1 MNKHISGI
9 SNISNISR
17 AKIFSAINAA
27 TPTMTIDVKTI
38 EAEAL
43 ELLKESEFARP
54 KLLSKDATK
63 ALMLR
68 IEAGLVIG
76 TSCEKLS
83 TLEELPNAVNQFFGK
98 HSLPQALKVQDIEQ
112 LEKLNWQGISTNSDI
127 KKDNTVGLCWAEYGV
142 AETGSFVV
150 HSSPT
155 MPILLNFLPLY
166 LIAVIPK
173 SKILHYMDDYA
184 LIANEIAKK
193 GETPRNMCLIS
204 GASGTTDIEGVLV
217 QGAHGP
223 EILHLIIVEDQ

>member
-1 MNKHISGI
+1 MNKQKSEQ
-9 SNISNISR
+9 SR
-17 AKIFSAINAA
+17 AKIFSAIKAA
-27 TPTMTIDVKTI
+27 APTVTMDAKTI
-38 EAEAL
+38 QQEAL
-43 ELLKESEFARP
+43 EILKESELARP
-54 KLLSKDATK
+54 KLLSEDATQ
-63 ALMLR
+63 ALVLR

-83 TLEELPNAVNQFFGK
+83 TLADLPNAVKQFFNK
-98 HSLPQALKVQDIEQ
+98 KSLPQALKVQDLEQ
-112 LEKLNWQGISTNSDI
+112 LQQLNWQGISINIDI
-127 KKDNTVGLCWAEYGV
+127 QQDNTVGLCWAEYGV

-150 HSSPT
+150 HSSPQ

-193 GETPRNMCLIS
+193 AETPRNMCLIS
-204 GASGTTDIEGVLV
+204 GVSGTTDIEGVLV

-223 EILHLIIVEDQ
+223 EILHIIIVEDQ

>member
-1 MNKHISGI
+1 MNKHNDEQRNAS
-9 SNISNISR
+9 SR
-17 AKIFSAINAA
+17 AKIFNAIKAA
-27 TPTMTIDVKTI
+27 APTVATDAKTI
-38 EAEAL
+38 ENEAL
-43 ELLKESEFARP
+43 EILKASEFARP
-54 KLLSKDATK
+54 KLLSEDATQ

-68 IEAGLVIG
+68 INAGMVIG
-76 TSCEKLS
+76 TSCEKIS
-83 TLEELPNAVNQFFGK
+83 TLDN
-98 HSLPQALKVQDIEQ
+98 LPQSVKKFFSKHFLPLELKVQEIEPLQ
-112 LEKLNWQGISTNSDI
+112 NLNWAGISTDSDI
-127 KKDNTVGLCWAEYGV
+127 QQDNTVGLCMAEYGI

-150 HSSPT
+150 HSSPD

-204 GASGTTDIEGVLV
+204 GVSGTTDIEGVLV

-223 EILHLIIVEDQ
+223 EVLHIIIVEDL

>member
-1 MNKHISGI
+1 MDNQQNKLKQ
-9 SNISNISR
+9 NELSR
-17 AKIFSAINAA
+17 AKIFNAINAA
-27 TPTMTIDVKTI
+27 SPTVKMDVNTI
-38 EAEAL
+38 EEEAL
-43 ELLKESEFARP
+43 EILKESKFARP
-54 KLLSKDATK
+54 KLLADDATQ

-76 TSCEKLS
+76 TSCEKVA
-83 TLEELPNAVNQFFGK
+83 TLDDLPNSVNQFFNT
-98 HSLPQALKVQDIEQ
+98 HSLPQALKVQEIEPLQ
-112 LEKLNWQGISTNSDI
+112 KLDWQSVASDSDI
-127 KKDNTVGLCWAEYGV
+127 QEDNTVGLCWAEYGV

-150 HSSPT
+150 HSSPD

-204 GASGTTDIEGVLV
+204 GVSGTTDIEGVLV

-223 EILHLIIVEDQ
+223 EVLHIIIVEDQ

>member
-1 MNKHISGI
+1 MNNQK
-9 SNISNISR
+9 NELSR
-17 AKIFSAINAA
+17 TKIFSAIKNAA
-27 TPTMTIDVKTI
+27 PTLTKDTTAIA
-38 EAEAL
+38 AEAL
-43 ELLKESEFARP
+43 EILKESEFARP
-54 KLLSKDATK
+54 KLLSEDATE

-68 IEAGLVIG
+68 IKAGLVIG

-83 TLEELPNAVNQFFGK
+83 TLDELPNTVDLFFNK
-98 HSLPQALKVQDIEQ
+98 HNLPQTLKVQDIDKLQKLDWSGITTDIDIEQ
-112 LEKLNWQGISTNSDI
+112 
-127 KKDNTVGLCWAEYGV
+127 DNTVGLCWAEYGV

-150 HSSPT
+150 HSSSN

-193 GETPRNMCLIS
+193 QETPRNMCLIS
-204 GASGTTDIEGVLV
+204 GVSGTTDIEGVLV

-223 EILHLIIVEDQ
+223 EVLHIIIVDDQ

>member
-1 MNKHISGI
+1 MNSQQ
-9 SNISNISR
+9 NEQSR
-17 AKIFSAINAA
+17 AKIFSAIKAA
-27 TPTMTIDVKTI
+27 APTVTMDVKTI
-38 EAEAL
+38 QEEAL
-43 ELLKESEFARP
+43 EILKESEFARP
-54 KLLSKDATK
+54 KLLSEDATQ
-63 ALMLR
+63 ALVLR

-83 TLEELPNAVNQFFGK
+83 TLADLPHSVKQFFGK
-98 HSLPQALKVQDIEQ
+98 HSLPHSLKVQGVEQ
-112 LEKLNWQGISTNSDI
+112 LEKLNWQGISTDSDI
-127 KKDNTVGLCWAEYGV
+127 QQDNTVGLCWAEYGV

-150 HSSPT
+150 HSSAD

-193 GETPRNMCLIS
+193 AETPRNMCLIS
-204 GASGTTDIEGVLV
+204 GVSGTTDIEGVLV

>member
-1 MNKHISGI
+1 MTKHNSEQRNV
-9 SNISNISR
+9 SSR
-17 AKIFSAINAA
+17 AKIFNAIKAA
-27 TPTMTIDVKTI
+27 APTVSTDAKTI

-43 ELLKESEFARP
+43 AILKESEFSRP
-54 KLLSKDATK
+54 KLLSENAAQ

-76 TSCEKLS
+76 TSCEKIS
-83 TLEELPNAVNQFFGK
+83 TAND
-98 HSLPQALKVQDIEQ
+98 LPQSVKKFFSKHFLPSELKVQNIEPLQ
-112 LEKLNWQGISTNSDI
+112 NLNWAGISTDVDI
-127 KKDNTVGLCWAEYGV
+127 VQDNTVGLCWAEYGI

-150 HSSPT
+150 HSSPE

-204 GASGTTDIEGVLV
+204 GVSGTTDIEGVLV

-223 EILHLIIVEDQ
+223 EVLHIIIVEDQ

>member
-1 MNKHISGI
+1 MNKQQSEQ
-9 SNISNISR
+9 SR
-17 AKIFSAINAA
+17 SKIFSAIKAA
-27 TPTMTIDVKTI
+27 SPTITMDVKTI

-43 ELLKESEFARP
+43 EILKESEFARP
-54 KLLSKDATK
+54 KLLSEDATE

-76 TSCEKLS
+76 TTCEKIT
-83 TLEELPNAVNQFFGK
+83 TLDDLPHSVNQFFSK
-98 HSLPQALKVQDIEQ
+98 HALPQVVKVQEIDKLQKLDWADITTHIDIQED
-112 LEKLNWQGISTNSDI
+112 NS
-127 KKDNTVGLCWAEYGV
+127 VGLCWAEYGV

-150 HSSPT
+150 HSSPD

-204 GASGTTDIEGVLV
+204 GVSGTTDIEGVLV

-223 EILHLIIVEDQ
+223 EILHIVIVEDE

>member
-1 MNKHISGI
+1 MNKEKSEL
-9 SNISNISR
+9 SR
-17 AKIFSAINAA
+17 ARIFSAIKEAA
-27 TPTMTIDVKTI
+27 PTTTMDVKTI
-38 EAEAL
+38 QAEAL

-54 KLLSKDATK
+54 QLLAEDATR
-63 ALMLR
+63 ALVLR

-76 TSCEKLS
+76 TTCEKIA
-83 TLEELPNAVNQFFGK
+83 TLDGLPISVNQFLSK
-98 HSLPQALKVQDIEQ
+98 HSLPSELKVQAIDKLESLNWEGITTNIDIE
-112 LEKLNWQGISTNSDI
+112 
-127 KKDNTVGLCWAEYGV
+127 KDNTVGLCWAEYGV

-150 HSSPT
+150 HSSPE

-204 GASGTTDIEGVLV
+204 GVSGTTDIEGVLV

-223 EILHLIIVEDQ
+223 EILHIIIVEDQ

>member
-1 MNKHISGI
+1 MNKQNSEL
-9 SNISNISR
+9 SR
-17 AKIFSAINAA
+17 AKIFSAIKAA
-27 TPTMTIDVKTI
+27 KPTVSMDVKTI
-38 EAEAL
+38 QEEAL
-43 ELLKESEFARP
+43 DILKESEFARP
-54 KLLSKDATK
+54 KLLSEDATQ
-63 ALMLR
+63 ALILR

-76 TSCEKLS
+76 TTCEKLS
-83 TLEELPNAVNQFFGK
+83 TLDDLPILVKQFFGK
-98 HSLPQALKVQDIEQ
+98 HSLPQELKVQGIDK
-112 LEKLNWQGISTNSDI
+112 LEKLDWEGISTDI
-127 KKDNTVGLCWAEYGV
+127 DIEKDNTVGLCWAEYGV

-150 HSSPT
+150 HSSPQ

-204 GASGTTDIEGVLV
+204 GVSGTTDIEGVLV

-223 EILHLIIVEDQ
+223 EILHIIIVEDQ

>member
-1 MNKHISGI
+1 MNKHISEQ
-9 SNISNISR
+9 SR
-17 AKIFSAINAA
+17 AKIFSAIQAA
-27 TPTMTIDVKTI
+27 APTVTMDAKTI
-38 EAEAL
+38 QQEAL
-43 ELLKESEFARP
+43 EILKESEFARP
-54 KLLSKDATK
+54 KLLSADATQ
-63 ALMLR
+63 ALVLR

-76 TSCEKLS
+76 TSCERLS
-83 TLEELPNAVNQFFGK
+83 TLADLPNAVKQFFNK
-98 HSLPQALKVQDIEQ
+98 NSLPQALKVQDLEQ
-112 LEKLNWQGISTNSDI
+112 LQQLNWQDISINIDI
-127 KKDNTVGLCWAEYGV
+127 QQDNTVGLCWAEYGV

-150 HSSPT
+150 HSSPQ

-204 GASGTTDIEGVLV
+204 GVSGTTDIEGVLV

-223 EILHLIIVEDQ
+223 EILHIIIVEDQ

>member
-1 MNKHISGI
+1 MNSEISEM
-9 SNISNISR
+9 SKD
-17 AKIFSAINAA
+17 KIFNAIRAASPTISADLN
-27 TPTMTIDVKTI
+27 TIQ
-38 EAEAL
+38 AEAL
-43 ELLKESEFARP
+43 EILEESEFARP
-54 KLLSKDATK
+54 KLMADDATQ

-76 TSCEKLS
+76 TSCEKIA
-83 TLEELPNAVNQFFGK
+83 TLEHLPKSVNQFFHT
-98 HSLPQALKVQDIEQ
+98 HSLPSALKVQNIAKLESLNWEGVVTDIDIEQ
-112 LEKLNWQGISTNSDI
+112 DNS
-127 KKDNTVGLCWAEYGV
+127 VGLCLAEYGI

-150 HSSPT
+150 HSSPD

-173 SKILHYMDDYA
+173 SKVLHYMDDYA

-204 GASGTTDIEGVLV
+204 GVSGTTDIEGVLV

-223 EILHLIIVEDQ
+223 EISHIIIIEDQ

>member
-1 MNKHISGI
+1 MNKQQ
-9 SNISNISR
+9 NEQSR
-17 AKIFSAINAA
+17 AEIFNAINAA
-27 TPTMTIDVKTI
+27 SPTVNMDVNTI

-43 ELLKESEFARP
+43 AILQESEFARP
-54 KLLSKDATK
+54 KLLSDDATQ

-76 TSCEKLS
+76 TSCEKIS
-83 TLEELPNAVNQFFGK
+83 TVDDLPNSVNQFFNK
-98 HSLPQALKVQDIEQ
+98 YSLPQALKLQEVEPLQ
-112 LEKLNWQGISTNSDI
+112 KLNWQGTSTDVDI
-127 KKDNTVGLCWAEYGV
+127 QEDNTVGLCWAEYGV

-150 HSSPT
+150 HSSPD

-193 GETPRNMCLIS
+193 AQTPRNMCLIS
-204 GASGTTDIEGVLV
+204 GVSGTTDIEGVLV

-223 EILHLIIVEDQ
+223 EVLHIIIIEDQ